1 VAHIS
6 IARTD
11 ILLSIAHSKAG
22 IAAAIADMHE
32 TVVRTREVIEQTRK
46 LLLPPPLPGTS

>member
-6 IARTD
+6 IARAD

-22 IAAAIADMHE
+22 IDAAMADMHE
-32 TVVRTREVIEQTRK
+32 TIVRTREIIEQTRK
-46 LLLPPPLPGTS
+46 LLLLPPLPGTS